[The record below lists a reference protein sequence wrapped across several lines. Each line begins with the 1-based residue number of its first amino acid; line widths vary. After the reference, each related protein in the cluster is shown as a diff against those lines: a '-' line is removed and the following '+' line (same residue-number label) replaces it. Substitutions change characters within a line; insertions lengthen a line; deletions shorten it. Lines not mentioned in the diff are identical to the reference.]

1 MKRRDLIL
9 LLADGAVCLFCT
21 TARAQE
27 LGRIYRLGMLSDVP
41 REDPTMVAAFD
52 ELRRSGF
59 VEGQNLRAKGSFSI
73 RDEETPEV
81 AARLVAAG
89 VDVIWTGG
97 YPRTR
102 AVQQA
107 TRTIPIVTMADDLVL
122 SGLAS
127 SLSHPGGNTTGI
139 SLLATELDGKRQEL
153 LTELVPAARHIAAL
167 ADPRITAPEQ
177 LRALEDAARLRG
189 IKLSIY
195 QATKPDEIIPAIDTA
210 QASGALALNVLA
222 GPLFNTNASRQL
234 ILDRVVALKL
244 PAIYQ
249 CPETA
254 EAGGLAGYGP
264 RWLQLNRQ
272 RARQIIKIF
281 RGVKP
286 ADIPVEQPDRFEL
299 VINLHTAKAI
309 GLVVPS
315 TLLDLA
321 DKVIE

>member
-1 MKRRDLIL
+1 MRRRYLIAL
-9 LLADGAVCLFCT
+9 LCGGALLFST
-21 TARAQE
+21 LGRAQVP
-27 LGRIYRLGMLSDVP
+27 GRVYRLGFLSDVP
-41 REDPTMVAAFD
+41 RQDPSIVAAFD

-59 VEGQNLRAKGSFSI
+59 VEGQNLRVEGGFSI

-102 AVQQA
+102 AAQQA

-234 ILDRVVALKL
+234 ILDRVAALKL

-249 CPETA
+249 WPETP